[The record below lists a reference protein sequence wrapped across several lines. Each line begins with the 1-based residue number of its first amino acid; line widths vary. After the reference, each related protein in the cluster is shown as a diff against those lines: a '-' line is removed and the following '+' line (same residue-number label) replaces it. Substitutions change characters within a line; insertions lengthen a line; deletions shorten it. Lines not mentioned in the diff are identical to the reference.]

1 MSRAEGGAV
10 AALLRDYRQFAGA
23 RLWVALALML
33 LGALAEGFGLLMI
46 VPLASIAIG
55 PDGGAIDRIAPWFD
69 VIPPDRRFVLAL
81 AAFVGFMAARSA
93 LLYARELTL
102 ASLQAN
108 YEASLRLRAASTLA
122 RRGWP
127 FASGIG
133 QAGMQALLLTDVFRS
148 ATAVGFAQSFAV
160 AAVML
165 GVQWLLTLLLSPVL
179 ALIAALILVAGF
191 FASARWARRGAASG
205 IAFAERSEQS
215 TSSGFRLHAGL
226 KAALAQGNVAQFLD
240 EYAASL
246 DRTRRELVRFAKG
259 LNSSRQLAA
268 LAAAVAAAV
277 ILFVGVRLLA
287 LPFAVLIASLALFA
301 RMVGPAQTLQQS
313 AQHLAAYAQSF
324 AAIERRLGPLEPMPE
339 AEPARERLEWS
350 AIALLGVGFEHE
362 PGLGL
367 QPTALTLRRG
377 EWIGLDGTSGAGKT
391 TLVDLVAGLLVPD
404 AGRILVDGR
413 ELGGEILERWR
424 AALAYAGQDGTVF
437 NDSVRGNLLA
447 GQRSAEDADLWR
459 VLELVDLA
467 PRVRAFGRGLDES
480 VGDRGSQMSG
490 GERQRLVVAR
500 ALLRNPS
507 LLILDEAT
515 AALDAGGE
523 AELLGRLRAL
533 DPRPAALVVA
543 HRPST
548 LGHCDSVL
556 SIQHREEKPG
566 ESKELDG

>member
-1 MSRAEGGAV
+1 
-10 AALLRDYRQFAGA
+10 
-23 RLWVALALML
+23 
-33 LGALAEGFGLLMI
+33 
-46 VPLASIAIG
+46 
-55 PDGGAIDRIAPWFD
+55 
-69 VIPPDRRFVLAL
+69 
-81 AAFVGFMAARSA
+81 
-93 LLYARELTL
+93 
-102 ASLQAN
+102 
-108 YEASLRLRAASTLA
+108 
-122 RRGWP
+122 
-127 FASGIG
+127 
-133 QAGMQALLLTDVFRS
+133 
-148 ATAVGFAQSFAV
+148 
-160 AAVML
+160 
-165 GVQWLLTLLLSPVL
+165 
-179 ALIAALILVAGF
+179 
-191 FASARWARRGAASG
+191 
-205 IAFAERSEQS
+205 
-215 TSSGFRLHAGL
+215 
-226 KAALAQGNVAQFLD
+226 
-240 EYAASL
+240 
-246 DRTRRELVRFAKG
+246 
-259 LNSSRQLAA
+259 
-268 LAAAVAAAV
+268 
-277 ILFVGVRLLA
+277 
-287 LPFAVLIASLALFA
+287 VLIASLALFA

-350 AIALLGVGFEHE
+350 EIALLGVGFEHE

-467 PRVRAFGRGLDES
+467 PRVRAFGRELDES